1 MLPGLPEN
9 AIKFNKHEIVTD
21 GEVFHLSPYV
31 YLSMRSK
38 IRFWYVQMPL
48 IMKINDVKKS
58 ESMVCLFPT
67 GMSAGRYEN
76 LKGLV

>member
-9 AIKFNKHEIVTD
+9 AIKFNKREIVTD

-67 GMSAGRYEN
+67 GISEGMTI
-76 LKGLV
+76 